1 MIKAGRLVAKNIIS
15 NYSKGILET
24 IEEQSIGMAAE
35 RSEK

>member
-1 MIKAGRLVAKNIIS
+1 MVAIPMTFMAAILS